1 MSSETVPAAARL
13 RGVVRVPGDKSASHR
28 ALLVSALATGTSR
41 IDGLSPGDDVRGT
54 GVIIEQLGA
63 SRVVEGTETVVTGAP
78 DGLHAADAPLDCGNS
93 GTTMRLVAGLVSG
106 IDGEHVLVGDPSLSR
121 RPMDRVAVPLRAMG
135 ATLRGEGEQLCAPL
149 HVVGSRSLRGIDYDV
164 PVPSAQ
170 VKSAILFAGL
180 AATGPTIVRERVRT
194 RRATEDMLALA
205 GVPVDVVDVGVG
217 RRVTVHPGRPQARAW
232 RVPGDPSQAAFFAV
246 LGALHADAD
255 VAVEPIDVA
264 PERIG
269 FVGVL
274 RRMGADLSFVSY
286 AHGTGLVARSAELRA
301 TTIHAEEIPSVDE
314 VPALTV
320 AAAAATGVTSFISM
334 GELRVKES
342 DRFAGSMSLA
352 KVLGCR
358 VWANGDDFFVEG
370 LASAANFQSFHQ
382 PATLDHRM
390 VMAAGVAGIA
400 GRGCVID
407 GIETVSSSYPSF
419 FSDLNGLR

>member
-28 ALLVSALATGTSR
+28 ALLVSAIAAGTSR

-63 SRVVEGTETVVTGAP
+63 SRLVEGTETVVTGAP
-78 DGLHAADAPLDCGNS
+78 DGLHAAGAPLDCGNS

-135 ATLRGEGEQLCAPL
+135 ATLRGEGERLCAPL
-149 HVVGSRSLRGIDYDV
+149 HVVGSSALRGIDYDV

-180 AATGPTIVRERVRT
+180 SATGPTIVHERVRT

-205 GVPVDVVDVGVG
+205 GVPLDVVDVGTG
-217 RRVTVHPGRPQARAW
+217 RRVTLHPARPQARAW

-246 LGALHADAD
+246 LGALHPDAD
-255 VAVEPIDVA
+255 VGVEPIDVA

-269 FVGVL
+269 FVSVL
-274 RRMGADLSFVSY
+274 ARMGADVSLVSY
-286 AHGTGLVARSAELRA
+286 AHGTGLVSRSASLRA

-320 AAAAATGVTSFISM
+320 AAAAAAGVTSFIAM

-342 DRFAGSMSLA
+342 DRFAGSMALA
-352 KVLGCR
+352 KALGCR
-358 VWANGDDFFVEG
+358 VWASDDDFFVEG
-370 LASAANFQSFHQ
+370 LASSANFQSFHQ

-390 VMAAGVAGIA
+390 VMAAGVAGVA
-400 GRGCVID
+400 GHGCVID